1 MFIRS
6 LFGLPPASE
15 EELPKV
21 KQPARRVYWSLW
33 LAALLLIVT
42 FILFIYFILDTGQ
55 QIRSQDS
62 HFFVSPELFRLS
74 KNQRWAP
81 NSQFGSPV
89 LLLLRVQFTSTLI
102 LKGNPIVGGSFS
114 LLSSALRCEH
124 FAPVGARWHHKLCV
138 VSSIAADVRIC
149 HDQPWTPEGDTQRLS
164 HDFYLQFT
172 SGLQQTDEL

>member
-1 MFIRS
+1 MYGLSYFINSLINIMFIRS

-74 KNQRWAP
+74 KNQR
-81 NSQFGSPV
+81 
-89 LLLLRVQFTSTLI
+89 
-102 LKGNPIVGGSFS
+102 
-114 LLSSALRCEH
+114 
-124 FAPVGARWHHKLCV
+124 
-138 VSSIAADVRIC
+138 
-149 HDQPWTPEGDTQRLS
+149 
-164 HDFYLQFT
+164 
-172 SGLQQTDEL
+172 